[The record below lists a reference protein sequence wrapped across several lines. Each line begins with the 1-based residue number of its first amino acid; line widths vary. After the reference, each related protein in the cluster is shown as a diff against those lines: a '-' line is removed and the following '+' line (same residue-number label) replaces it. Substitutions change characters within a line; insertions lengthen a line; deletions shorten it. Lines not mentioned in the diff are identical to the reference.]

1 MIKLDL
7 SSTHQSHSH
16 WPICIAI
23 NSKDIPQ
30 HNTTLIKQCL
40 CRILCVCVCVSLSTP
55 NANSMDYTNR
65 WTSQQQ
71 QQQQQQISLNPNPNP
86 NSNHNSSI
94 SQAQLYH
101 YPLPQPSF
109 PHLTSPN
116 LLLSFPQPVLPS
128 ASDSLLHPPGTD
140 PFANSGLY
148 PSTHVGPGSHV
159 QFPEDPNAASKNWV
173 YKQAEPIRYD
183 SVPVSAFSYF
193 FLGLI

>member
-1 MIKLDL
+1 MHSYKSKKTFPQTTQHSSYSVSAESL
-7 SSTHQSHSH
+7 SLSLSLS
-16 WPICIAI
+16 
-23 NSKDIPQ
+23 
-30 HNTTLIKQCL
+30 
-40 CRILCVCVCVSLSTP
+40 VSLLTP
-55 NANSMDYTNR
+55 NANYMDYTNR

-71 QQQQQQISLNPNPNP
+71 QQQISLNPNP

-109 PHLTSPN
+109 SHLTNPN
-116 LLLSFPQPVLPS
+116 LFLSFPQPVLPS

-140 PFANSGLY
+140 PFGNSGLY

-183 SVPVSAFSYF
+183 SVPVSAFFYF
-193 FLGLI
+193 FRLKLI

>member
-1 MIKLDL
+1 MHSYKSKKTFPQTTQN
-7 SSTHQSHSH
+7 SSYSVS
-16 WPICIAI
+16 AE
-23 NSKDIPQ
+23 
-30 HNTTLIKQCL
+30 
-40 CRILCVCVCVSLSTP
+40 SLSLSLSLLTP
-55 NANSMDYTNR
+55 NATYMDYTNR

-71 QQQQQQISLNPNPNP
+71 QQQISLNPNP
-86 NSNHNSSI
+86 NSSI

-109 PHLTSPN
+109 SHLTNPN
-116 LLLSFPQPVLPS
+116 LFLSFPQPVLPS

-140 PFANSGLY
+140 PFGNSGLY

-183 SVPVSAFSYF
+183 SVPVSAFFYF
-193 FLGLI
+193 FRLKLI

>member
-1 MIKLDL
+1 M
-7 SSTHQSHSH
+7 
-16 WPICIAI
+16 
-23 NSKDIPQ
+23 
-30 HNTTLIKQCL
+30 
-40 CRILCVCVCVSLSTP
+40 CVSLLTP

-71 QQQQQQISLNPNPNP
+71 QQQQQISLNT
-86 NSNHNSSI
+86 NHNSSI

-109 PHLTSPN
+109 SHLTNPN
-116 LLLSFPQPVLPS
+116 LFLSFPQLVLPS

-159 QFPEDPNAASKNWV
+159 QFPEDPNAASKNSV

-183 SVPVSAFSYF
+183 SVPVSVFFYF
-193 FLGLI
+193 FLGLN